1 MIKKIYSAALE
12 GFKAIPIEVE
22 IDVSEGLH
30 AFNLIGLPDNTVKEA
45 KERISAALKNLGSQ
59 PPVKSNRR
67 VIINLAPANL
77 KKEGSHYDLAL
88 ALGYLLASGQ
98 ISPFETRDKLFIGEL
113 SLDGT
118 LKPVA
123 GALIIAQLMEE
134 RNSPFKYLFLP
145 EQNLTEARLV
155 VKNGYLVPVKN
166 LSELIQFLENK
177 KGLNFYHEPLDPKKL
192 DLPSET
198 SEPIWPWIKGQEK
211 AKRALMIAASGHH
224 NLLMIGPPGSGKT
237 LLARALSEIL
247 PPLEKNEILEITK
260 IYSLAGLLSEENPI
274 ILKRPFR
281 APHHSASAVA
291 LVGGGSNPKP
301 GEISLSH
308 RGVLFLDELA
318 EFDRSVLEN
327 LRQPLEEGKILI
339 SRSKGHLLLPANF
352 IFVGAMNPCPCGYF
366 NDPQK
371 ECSCRPSD
379 ILKYWRKISG
389 PLLDRI
395 DLFIEVPRLS
405 YEKIKEPLND
415 DFNKTKS
422 LVAEARQT
430 QKERFKKRNSLKT
443 RPIYTNSEI
452 EVNEIEKFCPLDSES
467 QNFLKKAM
475 ENYQFSVRSYHRIL
489 KVSRTIADLEQSPEI
504 KIEHLAEAL
513 QYKTERIWEF

>member
-1 MIKKIYSAALE
+1 
-12 GFKAIPIEVE
+12 
-22 IDVSEGLH
+22 
-30 AFNLIGLPDNTVKEA
+30 
-45 KERISAALKNLGSQ
+45 
-59 PPVKSNRR
+59 
-67 VIINLAPANL
+67 
-77 KKEGSHYDLAL
+77 
-88 ALGYLLASGQ
+88 
-98 ISPFETRDKLFIGEL
+98 
-113 SLDGT
+113 
-118 LKPVA
+118 
-123 GALIIAQLMEE
+123 
-134 RNSPFKYLFLP
+134 
-145 EQNLTEARLV
+145 
-155 VKNGYLVPVKN
+155 
-166 LSELIQFLENK
+166 
-177 KGLNFYHEPLDPKKL
+177 
-192 DLPSET
+192 
-198 SEPIWPWIKGQEK
+198 
-211 AKRALMIAASGHH
+211 
-224 NLLMIGPPGSGKT
+224 
-237 LLARALSEIL
+237 L

-422 LVAEARQT
+422 LVAEARQI